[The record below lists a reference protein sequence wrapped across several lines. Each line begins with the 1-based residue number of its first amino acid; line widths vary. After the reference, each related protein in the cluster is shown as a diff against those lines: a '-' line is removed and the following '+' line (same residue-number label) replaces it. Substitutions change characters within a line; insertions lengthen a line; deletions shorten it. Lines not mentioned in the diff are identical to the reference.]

1 MSIQAAERT
10 AEPVTGSREQAG
22 PYRRAEAALWRRYG
36 VSPGERFMDVPE
48 AGVRVRVQ
56 EAGQGE
62 PLLLVHGG
70 PNGGSTFVPLV
81 AGLPDR
87 RCLLLDRPGCGL
99 SGPVEY
105 GRMPLPRLA
114 AATLAGVLDRLG
126 IERIDVA
133 GSSFG
138 GAWALWFAA
147 AHPERVRRLV
157 LLGAPAL
164 VPGMLVPGFMRMMCT
179 PVIGHL
185 MPMLPQSVSGARWV
199 HRQMG
204 HAASALDALPAEYWE
219 WGLRLMAD
227 TGTMASDG
235 RAIRSVA
242 TPLGVRPGIGF
253 TPDQLRAVTAP
264 ALLYWGAADTFGGGD
279 VARAVA
285 GLLPNATL
293 ELVPGAGHLPWLD
306 DPAHAAERI
315 RAFLAA

>member
-1 MSIQAAERT
+1 MSSQTAERT
-10 AEPVTGSREQAG
+10 VRPVAPPREPPS

-36 VSPGERFMDVPE
+36 IAPSERFVDVDDL
-48 AGVRVRVQ
+48 GLGVRVQ
-56 EAGQGE
+56 EAGEGE
-62 PLLLVHGG
+62 PLLFVHGG
-70 PNGGSTFVPLV
+70 PNGGSTFIPL
-81 AGLPDR
+81 AAEMPER

-105 GRMPLPRLA
+105 GRIPLPRLA
-114 AATLAGVLDRLG
+114 ATTLVGVLDRLG

-179 PVIGHL
+179 PGIGQL
-185 MPMLPQSVSGARWV
+185 MPMLPQSVSGAKWV

-219 WGLRLMAD
+219 WGLRLMSD
-227 TGTMASDG
+227 TATMASDG
-235 RAIRSVA
+235 RVIRTVA
-242 TPLGVRPGIGF
+242 TPFGVRRGIAF
-253 TPDQLRAVTAP
+253 TPDQLGAVAAP
-264 ALLYWGAADTFGGGD
+264 SLLYWGAADTFGGGD

-285 GLLPNATL
+285 GLLPHAAL
-293 ELVPGAGHLPWLD
+293 ELVPHAGHLPWLD
-306 DPAHAAERI
+306 DPAHAAQCI
-315 RAFLAA
+315 RAFLDA